1 MTTRS
6 LCRLVAVVVLVGSF
20 AGAARA
26 ADVGPPPMKLTDAL
40 RLKAGKVMV
49 FQPVHLRRGTT
60 LTVTH
65 TKFADGSVKP
75 GEQRA
80 IQLIVYSSTRSD
92 LSGEFPV
99 LYSETEIVTGPGAA
113 GGGGPHV
120 RVFDGYTPES
130 DGQGIIAIL
139 IGLLLPAVQTDP
151 VKIVP
156 LPATDVL
163 TAEVMDPA
171 GIGLLLPAVQKV
183 REAAAR

>member
-1 MTTRS
+1 MTIRS
-6 LCRLVAVVVLVGSF
+6 LCRVAAVVVLVGSF
-20 AGAARA
+20 ATIARA

-40 RLKAGKVMV
+40 RLKGGKVMV

-80 IQLIVYSSTRSD
+80 IQLIVYSSTRSEP
-92 LSGEFPV
+92 SGEFPV
-99 LYSETEIVTGPGAA
+99 LHSETEIVAGPGAA
-113 GGGGPHV
+113 GGGPHV

-130 DGQGIIAIL
+130 DGQGIIAVL

-156 LPATDVL
+156 LPTTDAL
-163 TAEVMDPA
+163 TAEVKDPA

-183 REAAAR
+183 RDAAAR